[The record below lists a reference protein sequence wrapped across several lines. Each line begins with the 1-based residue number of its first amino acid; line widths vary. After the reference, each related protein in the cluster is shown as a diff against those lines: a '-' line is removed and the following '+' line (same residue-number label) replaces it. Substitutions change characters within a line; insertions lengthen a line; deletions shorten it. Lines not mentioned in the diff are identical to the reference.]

1 MIDNSNN
8 FPVRVTIPGYQVI
21 ASGIVHLSST
31 EVKFEL
37 ANLVI
42 KYKFIS
48 DSSGVR
54 FDAAVINNELII
66 NLYNFNNG
74 LGEGKLE
81 PTEIGTLG
89 DKKLFLITHDPQPA
103 SRADM
108 ASEGLPRLHAP

>member
-89 DKKLFLITHDPQPA
+89 DKKLFATWYVNTLQSNIRQFGYTF
-103 SRADM
+103 M
-108 ASEGLPRLHAP
+108 LMVG